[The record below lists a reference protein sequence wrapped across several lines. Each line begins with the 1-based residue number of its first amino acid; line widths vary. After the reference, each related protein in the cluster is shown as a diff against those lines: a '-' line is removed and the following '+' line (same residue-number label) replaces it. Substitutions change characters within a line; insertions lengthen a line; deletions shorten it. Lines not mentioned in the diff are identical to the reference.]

1 MRKNYLPLASKL
13 QNVVADDSVEDW
25 EEINDIK
32 KNYEKESIGLGGL
45 YSAQV
50 DLIKMERQFYKNF
63 KIMESKLA
71 LIDDEVNLQN
81 NSLIIP
87 LM

>member
-1 MRKNYLPLASKL
+1 M
-13 QNVVADDSVEDW
+13 VADDSVEDR
-25 EEINDIK
+25 EEIDDHK
-32 KNYEKESIGLGGL
+32 KNYETESIGLGGL

-71 LIDDEVNLQN
+71 LIDDEVNL
-81 NSLIIP
+81 
-87 LM
+87 